1 MHQLIWNR
9 PAEDFCACILPRQTR
24 SGPTFSLYVYTAIS
38 MVECLA
44 ILRSRLTQL
53 PAGSLMGLIAE
64 GPSPFCTLISGNAK
78 LERF

>member
-38 MVECLA
+38 MDNSIQKKVFL
-44 ILRSRLTQL
+44 LTEPRNSFPL
-53 PAGSLMGLIAE
+53 PALGYR
-64 GPSPFCTLISGNAK
+64 CDD
-78 LERF
+78 